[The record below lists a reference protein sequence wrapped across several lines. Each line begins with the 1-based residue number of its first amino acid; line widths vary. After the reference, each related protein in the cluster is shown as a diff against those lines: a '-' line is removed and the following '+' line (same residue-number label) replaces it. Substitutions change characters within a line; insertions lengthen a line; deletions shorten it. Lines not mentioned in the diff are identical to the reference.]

1 MANSI
6 MYIKKYGLVTFFIL
20 VQTFIFSNELPG
32 IVSDNIESWAKPYL
46 MVMVNKKILTSTGV
60 KKIKCAD
67 GKTFI
72 FCIVYTPNKG
82 DSALAR
88 QTMIKICRNKALAE
102 VLRSRGCTVHTMNR
116 LKSGTVEISD
126 GENTSYQN
134 ISELLQITQTEAR
147 GVVSDWPV
155 VGTWLSSDKSVF
167 YLATGRL
174 FDSNMKPIQ
183 DE

>member
-1 MANSI
+1 MKKLFHTLPLMFLFFVVYTHAENLPKVTNVSIEPVFQQYLSLNS
-6 MYIKKYGLVTFFIL
+6 
-20 VQTFIFSNELPG
+20 
-32 IVSDNIESWAKPYL
+32 
-46 MVMVNKKILTSTGV
+46 KILTSTGV
-60 KKIKCAD
+60 KRIKCAD